1 MSKEIK
7 SAISDSL
14 KKIKA
19 EQDMEVSLMADL
31 LNIPISTFETYL
43 YARNIPA
50 LDMVVRICNQFDY
63 PINDFFAS
71 LGGKPRDQKLIAR
84 IYSNFDMLPEIKR
97 KQIYQMIE
105 PLVQSMVEAMPDL
118 KNAGFGQRIRILRED
133 IRMTLAEA
141 ARSSN
146 LQPDSLKVLESNQR
160 LPSIAT
166 FLKLCETFHVSPE
179 YLLCNSLTYTFAVDK
194 MLDALTPRELAALA
208 ESSDRLCRS
217 VLDK

>member
-71 LGGKPRDQKLIAR
+71 LGDKSSDQKQIAR

-105 PLVQSMVEAMPDL
+105 PLVQSMVEAMP
-118 KNAGFGQRIRILRED
+118 
-133 IRMTLAEA
+133 AEA

-194 MLDALTPRELAALA
+194 TLYALTPRELAALA
-208 ESSDRLCRS
+208 ESSYRLCRS

>member
-1 MSKEIK
+1 
-7 SAISDSL
+7 
-14 KKIKA
+14 
-19 EQDMEVSLMADL
+19 
-31 LNIPISTFETYL
+31 
-43 YARNIPA
+43 
-50 LDMVVRICNQFDY
+50 MVVRICNQFDY

-194 MLDALTPRELAALA
+194 MLYALTPRELAALA
-208 ESSDRLCRS
+208 ESSYRLCRS

>member
-31 LNIPISTFETYL
+31 LNIPFSTFETYL

-194 MLDALTPRELAALA
+194 MLYALTPRELAALA
-208 ESSDRLCRS
+208 ESSYRLCRS